1 MARASARARGWTCC
15 WRCAV
20 RPWPGPRSAPL
31 LSAEVPAVEAR
42 RLLVEALQGDGGPSS
57 CGELTVAQDAV
68 RLAAG
73 VVDGAVLERLAE
85 GAGWSEEA
93 LAAAVRA
100 WRVGG
105 ADGLAVWD
113 EEWSVSGEALA
124 RARAALEAPWEADE
138 RPVLPVSRRAGG
150 RSSEAA
156 PSCVWGATG
165 AGGPTVGSKSVGC
178 PRAGL
183 RGTRRPRSPAVPYR
197 ATMRPAEVRAERWAG
212 RTVRMLGPPTA
223 CAS

>member
-1 MARASARARGWTCC
+1 M
-15 WRCAV
+15 
-20 RPWPGPRSAPL
+20 PD
-31 LSAEVPAVEAR
+31 VEAW
-42 RLLVEALQGDGGPSS
+42 RLLVEALQGDGGPSL

-100 WRVGG
+100 WREGG

-124 RARAALEAPWEADE
+124 RARAALEAAWEADE
-138 RPVLPVSRRAGG
+138 RPVLRVSRRAGG
-150 RSSEAA
+150 PSSEAA
-156 PSCVWGATG
+156 PSCV
-165 AGGPTVGSKSVGC
+165 
-178 PRAGL
+178 
-183 RGTRRPRSPAVPYR
+183 
-197 ATMRPAEVRAERWAG
+197 
-212 RTVRMLGPPTA
+212 
-223 CAS
+223 

>member
-1 MARASARARGWTCC
+1 M
-15 WRCAV
+15 
-20 RPWPGPRSAPL
+20 
-31 LSAEVPAVEAR
+31 
-42 RLLVEALQGDGGPSS
+42 
-57 CGELTVAQDAV
+57 

-105 ADGLAVWD
+105 ADGLAVWV

-124 RARAALEAPWEADE
+124 RARAALEAVWEADE
-138 RPVLPVSRRAGG
+138 RPVLRVSRRAGG

-165 AGGPTVGSKSVGC
+165 RWWLYRREQERWVPAGGPSRDPATALASC
-178 PRAGL
+178 
-183 RGTRRPRSPAVPYR
+183 AVPR
-197 ATMRPAEVRAERWAG
+197 DDEAR
-212 RTVRMLGPPTA
+212 
-223 CAS
+223 